1 MSKAL
6 HVSMFG
12 LAVAFLAIVP
22 AVHSQDGKEYTP
34 KNKRFTITIPAGE
47 KSGESAKILKFKT
60 IKVPV
65 ESSSSTL
72 KDGTIFAALSIGIP
86 AKSIAGIPKGDRMV
100 AYRNILIDG
109 HKGKVLE
116 EKDIKQGKMS
126 GKEYLVETPKSIMR
140 VQLYMLGGFGFYAVV
155 EGKTKDRVNAKDA
168 EDFFASFKLKDA

>member
-1 MSKAL
+1 
-6 HVSMFG
+6 
-12 LAVAFLAIVP
+12 
-22 AVHSQDGKEYTP
+22 
-34 KNKRFTITIPAGE
+34 
-47 KSGESAKILKFKT
+47 
-60 IKVPV
+60 
-65 ESSSSTL
+65 
-72 KDGTIFAALSIGIP
+72 
-86 AKSIAGIPKGDRMV
+86 MV